1 MRFSKINRR
10 TAFVLCTSFYLQHI
24 YLSHFLYFP
33 TAAGVIFLRH
43 LILEL
48 EQADDKGAQDKGQQG

>member
-1 MRFSKINRR
+1 M
-10 TAFVLCTSFYLQHI
+10 CTSFYLQHI

>member
-1 MRFSKINRR
+1 MHQLLL
-10 TAFVLCTSFYLQHI
+10 AAHLFYVTFYISPLPPV
-24 YLSHFLYFP
+24 YF
-33 TAAGVIFLRH
+33 FLRH